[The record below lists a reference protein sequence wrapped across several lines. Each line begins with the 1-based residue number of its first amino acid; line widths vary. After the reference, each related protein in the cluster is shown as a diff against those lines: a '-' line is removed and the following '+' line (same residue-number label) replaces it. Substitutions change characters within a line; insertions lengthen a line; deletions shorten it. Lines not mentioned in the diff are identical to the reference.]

1 MIVVMKPANKARG
14 TVWRSWWS
22 EASHPRENRKI
33 QHTPDAEPDF
43 VCHMD
48 GPVTAMGWL
57 ADPLT
62 SCAAA
67 RPEGGAGC
75 LSGHVR
81 ICAGVPGKPGAYR
94 DENGTE
100 QTRLRHHNAPKAL
113 YRYAFELGPLSKD
126 QAVLPPIFRA
136 LNPSSRAKVA
146 AS

>member
-1 MIVVMKPANKARG
+1 MIVAMKPANKARG

-22 EASHPRENRKI
+22 EASHPRGNRKI

-43 VCHMD
+43 VCHTD

-75 LSGHVR
+75 LNGHVR
-81 ICAGVPGKPGAYR
+81 ICAGVPGEPGAYR
-94 DENGTE
+94 D
-100 QTRLRHHNAPKAL
+100 QAL
-113 YRYAFELGPLSKD
+113 LNIHAARSTFLPL
-126 QAVLPPIFRA
+126 FCGC
-136 LNPSSRAKVA
+136 
-146 AS
+146 

>member
-1 MIVVMKPANKARG
+1 MIVAMKPANKARG

-22 EASHPRENRKI
+22 EASHPRGNRKI

-43 VCHMD
+43 VCHTD

-94 DENGTE
+94 DVRQANWPSTG
-100 QTRLRHHNAPKAL
+100 
-113 YRYAFELGPLSKD
+113 GVSPLW
-126 QAVLPPIFRA
+126 
-136 LNPSSRAKVA
+136 
-146 AS
+146 

>member
-22 EASHPRENRKI
+22 EASHPRGNRKI

-43 VCHMD
+43 VCHTD
-48 GPVTAMGWL
+48 GLVTAMGWL

-94 DENGTE
+94 CA
-100 QTRLRHHNAPKAL
+100 RHDQQ
-113 YRYAFELGPLSKD
+113 LGGASPLSSQMAAKD
-126 QAVLPPIFRA
+126 
-136 LNPSSRAKVA
+136 
-146 AS
+146 